1 MEIRGVNI
9 TNTSITVS
17 NSAPTPSSLLL
28 ELDATDYSG
37 TGTTW
42 TASTGTDATLF
53 NTPTY
58 TASSPTFFSFD
69 KDDLEYAST
78 NNLPNQSTWTV
89 ETWFRL
95 TTALTSGTGGDIT
108 AIVAD
113 EFDLTDNINFSIGTN
128 RMPASANICVG
139 FYDGS
144 WRNTDGFTPTLNTW
158 YHVVGTY
165 DGSTVKQYVN
175 NSLDTQLSY
184 TGTSATGGLSLRIA
198 RRWDDELTADNFFP
212 GDIAVVRVHND
223 AFTAQEVTDSWNA
236 DKTRFGL

>member
-9 TNTSITVS
+9 TNASITVS
-17 NSAPTPSSLLL
+17 NSTPTPSLLL
-28 ELDATDYSG
+28 ELDAVDYSG
-37 TGTTW
+37 SGTTW

-69 KDDLEYAST
+69 RDSLEYAST
-78 NNLPNQSTWTV
+78 NNLPSQSNWTV

-95 TTALTSGTGGDIT
+95 TTALTAGPSGGIT
-108 AIVAD
+108 SVVTD
-113 EFDLTDNINFSIGTN
+113 EFDLTSNLNFSIGTN
-128 RMPASANICVG
+128 LQPASANICVG
-139 FYDGS
+139 FWNGA
-144 WRNTDGFTPTLNTW
+144 WRTTSGFAPVLNTW

-165 DGSTVKQYVN
+165 DGSTIKQYVN

-198 RRWDDELTADNFFP
+198 RRWDDTLTASNFFP
-212 GDIAVVRVHND
+212 GDIAIVRVYND
-223 AFTAQEVTDSWNA
+223 AFTAQEVTNSWNA